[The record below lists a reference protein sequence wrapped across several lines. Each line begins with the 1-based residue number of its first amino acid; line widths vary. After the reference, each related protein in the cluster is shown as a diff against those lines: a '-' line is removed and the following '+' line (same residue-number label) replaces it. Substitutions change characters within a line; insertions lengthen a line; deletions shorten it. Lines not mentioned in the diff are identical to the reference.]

1 MGYHRFFH
9 WISTLLMVSLITGC
23 GVSIKPL
30 KQPPKLVTAPEY
42 IRIKFDRITNQP
54 VLNLISTAE
63 MDDRAERLLEQA
75 LQNYKVMGFQRV
87 TDLSDHRLARLRYI
101 FDRVQ
106 QYSHLKDSP
115 IKVVLIESPIFQAY
129 TFGGG
134 AVVFY
139 TGLTE
144 ELDDDQLAAVIGHE
158 IAHIAANHIA
168 EETSRSLVNTE
179 TGYWRPHLTG
189 FYALNAEMEA
199 DQIGLV
205 YATLAGY
212 APDASVTFWAE
223 QSEHQGHDMLN
234 PFADSHPTYQDRAK
248 YLQENADKLSRLPRN
263 ISEEKRQE
271 LMLCNPIYCKQ

>member
-1 MGYHRFFH
+1 MGYRHITK
-9 WISTLLMVSLITGC
+9 WVQAVLLVSLVAGC

-30 KQPPKLVTAPEY
+30 EQPPKLVTAPEY
-42 IRIKFDRITNQP
+42 IRIKFDSITNLP

-63 MDDRAERLLEQA
+63 MDDRAERLLEEA
-75 LQNYKVMGFQRV
+75 LQDYKTMGFQHV
-87 TDLSDHRLARLRYI
+87 TALSDRRLARLKHI

-134 AVVFY
+134 AVVFH

-205 YATLAGY
+205 YAALAGY
-212 APDASVTFWAE
+212 DPDASVTFWAE

-234 PFADSHPTYQDRAK
+234 PFADSHPTYQYRAK
-248 YLQENADKLSRLPRN
+248 YLQENADKLSQLPRN
-263 ISEEKRQE
+263 LSEQKRQE